1 MPNEKMQSVFL
12 GSPAFTVSK
21 ARVPNEKMQSC
32 ISIMVGEKERGK
44 VEKKKRIRGYVR
56 SPKAFQKNAL
66 LQAHELSR
74 LRPHTSG
81 HSSVQTKAQSRG
93 PARCSS
99 EEAGNEAK
107 RFKKEDVQ
115 PNRVHVY

>member
-12 GSPAFTVSK
+12 GSPAFT
-21 ARVPNEKMQSC
+21 C
-32 ISIMVGEKERGK
+32 FYLLL
-44 VEKKKRIRGYVR
+44 RIRGYVR
-56 SPKAFQKNAL
+56 SQKASQKNAL

-99 EEAGNEAK
+99 EEARNEAK
-107 RFKKEDVQ
+107 RLKKEDVQ